1 MDTRQYQELLED
13 VRIDMA
19 EAQRAVA
26 EMRSLEAYIQRKLEA
41 KGGSDGH
48 YDELLSDVRRDVAGV
63 DKDLVELRGVEGY
76 LLRKLKG
83 DRGGADSFPAARS
96 SPGNPVMTG
105 AATRSSAPTPLAPRA
120 TAVGAAAEPMAAS
133 EPVEPVVEIEPAGS
147 GSSKPPA
154 KKLMPLTKPA
164 VARDKPQP
172 RPAEK
177 PKLRPSASEEMD
189 ANVTVEFGPDGF
201 PMER

>member
-26 EMRSLEAYIQRKLEA
+26 EMRSLETYIQRKLDA
-41 KGGSDGH
+41 KGGSDNH
-48 YDELLSDVRRDVAGV
+48 YSELLNDVRRDVGGV
-63 DKDLVELRGVEGY
+63 DKELSELRGVESY

-83 DRGGADSFPAARS
+83 DRGGESFGGRPASNPPAVAAPAARPGAI
-96 SPGNPVMTG
+96 SP
-105 AATRSSAPTPLAPRA
+105 PT
-120 TAVGAAAEPMAAS
+120 AAEARPEQA
-133 EPVEPVVEIEPAGS
+133 PIVEFEPADPS
-147 GSSKPPA
+147 KSKPPA

-164 VARDKPQP
+164 ALRDKPLP
-172 RPAEK
+172 KPAEK
-177 PKLRPSASEEMD
+177 PKLRPSPSEEMD

-201 PMER
+201 PMTEPR